1 MQRRDFITLFGGA
14 AAAWPLVVHAQQPK
28 VSRLG
33 WLTTAPAA
41 DVNPFLEALRAGLAA
56 QGYIEGRNL
65 TVIARYAYGEIG
77 RVPALAEELARLPVD
92 LIATQGTATR
102 LLLKVSTTVPVVYVF
117 SADPVLGGIAD
128 SLARPGRNMTGITLL
143 SAELNGKRLEMLREI
158 MPQIGRV
165 AILASPTHAGEEL
178 ERSNSV
184 EMARKLGITMQY
196 FPTPNLAEL
205 HGAYA
210 SMAAA
215 PPQAIVVFPDP
226 VTFANREQ
234 IIDFAS
240 TQRVPV
246 VSGWADFAEAGALF
260 TYGPR
265 LTESYRRLAYYVDRV
280 LKGEK
285 PAELPIERPTVFEF
299 VINLKTAKALGI
311 EVQPDLIARADRVI
325 E

>member
-14 AAAWPLVVHAQQPK
+14 AATWPLVVHAQQPK
-28 VSRLG
+28 ISRLG

-41 DVNPFLEALRAGLAA
+41 NVNPFLEALRAGLAA
-56 QGYIEGRNL
+56 QGHIESRNL
-65 TVIARYAYGEIG
+65 TVIERYADGDIG
-77 RVPALAEELARLPVD
+77 RVPALAEELAATPVD

-165 AILASPTHAGEEL
+165 AIVASPTHAGEEL
-178 ERSNSV
+178 ERSNSI
-184 EMARKLGITMQY
+184 EMAQKLGMTIQY
-196 FPTPNLAEL
+196 FPTPNLSAL
-205 HGAYA
+205 RGAYA
-210 SMAAA
+210 SMAAD

-240 TQRVPV
+240 TQRVR
-246 VSGWADFAEAGALF
+246 
-260 TYGPR
+260 T
-265 LTESYRRLAYYVDRV
+265 
-280 LKGEK
+280 
-285 PAELPIERPTVFEF
+285 
-299 VINLKTAKALGI
+299 KAH
-311 EVQPDLIARADRVI
+311 
-325 E
+325 

>member
-1 MQRRDFITLFGGA
+1 MRRREFVTVFGGA
-14 AAAWPLVVHAQQPK
+14 AVAWPVVTHAQQTK
-28 VSRLG
+28 VFRLG

-41 DVNPFLEALRAGLAA
+41 EVNPFLDALRAGLAS

-65 TVIARYAYGEIG
+65 TVIARYADGDIG
-77 RVPALAEELARLPVD
+77 RVPALAEQLARLPVD

-102 LLLKVSTTVPVVYVF
+102 QLQKVSITVPVIYVF
-117 SADPVLGGIAD
+117 SADPVLGGIAE

-143 SAELNGKRLEMLREI
+143 SAELNGKRLELLREF
-158 MPQIGRV
+158 MPHTDRV

-178 ERSNSV
+178 ERRSSI
-184 EMARKLGITMQY
+184 EMAQKLGMTIQY

-205 HGAYA
+205 RVAYA
-210 SMAAA
+210 AMAAS

-226 VTFANREQ
+226 ITFANREQ

-240 TQRVPV
+240 TQRMPV
-246 VSGWADFAEAGALF
+246 VSGWADFAETGALF
-260 TYGPR
+260 TYGPK

-285 PAELPIERPTVFEF
+285 PSELPIERPTVFEL
-299 VINLKTAKALGI
+299 VINLKTAKALSLEI
-311 EVQPDLIARADRVI
+311 QPALLARADRII